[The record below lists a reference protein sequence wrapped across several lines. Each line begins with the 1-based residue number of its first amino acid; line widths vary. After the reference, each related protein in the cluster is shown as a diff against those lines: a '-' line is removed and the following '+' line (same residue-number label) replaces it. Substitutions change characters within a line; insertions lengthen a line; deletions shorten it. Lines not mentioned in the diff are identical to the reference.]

1 MCSIPSQGGAH
12 VACLDAG
19 VREGSVSGVG
29 AAAMQRPGRCAECTY
44 VATCLD
50 GVPAVFGNDSI
61 SSAPL

>member
-1 MCSIPSQGGAH
+1 M
-12 VACLDAG
+12 
-19 VREGSVSGVG
+19 SGVG